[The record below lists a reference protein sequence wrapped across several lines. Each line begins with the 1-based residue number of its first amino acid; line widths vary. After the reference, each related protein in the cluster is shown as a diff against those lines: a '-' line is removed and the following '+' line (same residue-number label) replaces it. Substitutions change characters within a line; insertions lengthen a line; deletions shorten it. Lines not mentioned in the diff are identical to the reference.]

1 MPNAVFVIGAR
12 STPNPLPPY
21 FEHQTDF
28 HLIDCLV
35 TMREQVKSMDFDL
48 RRRQRDTRFRPWLT
62 NSVLRGRLS
71 GLDGSEDAPKLP
83 ESTTV
88 AIVSDL
94 PPSTTSLCVPEEQA
108 ADNTKKEQANTCL
121 SKASAA
127 GSKIPQRVGLEGVLS
142 RTCYPLA
149 LAGDGERGK
158 GKSTAVSPTVTGE
171 KTFAS
176 RLPVRVKSSFAGRW
190 PSKVQPSNPLDAHT
204 ESSEG
209 KGVGKTSEEEDVV
222 EKEKE
227 EGEEWFEGMYVVG
240 HQGALKLMQS
250 CFKPEPIKSHR
261 TGRPGRSI
269 LKHRAELSDEA
280 KVTTGAS
287 PGAESSKPVKKSV
300 LITRHQPFTTPARH
314 WGLGTVGMCFHK
326 CCEQI
331 FCDGF

>member
-1 MPNAVFVIGAR
+1 MTSSRRWPSGNWLA
-12 STPNPLPPY
+12 
-21 FEHQTDF
+21 
-28 HLIDCLV
+28 

-62 NSVLRGRLS
+62 NSVLQGRSS
-71 GLDGSEDAPKLP
+71 GLDGSEDAPELP

-94 PPSTTSLCVPEEQA
+94 PPSTTGKCVPEEQG

-127 GSKIPQRVGLEGVLS
+127 GSKIPQWVGLEGVLS

-149 LAGDGERGK
+149 LAGDGARGK
-158 GKSTAVSPTVTGE
+158 GKATAVSPTVTGE

-176 RLPVRVKSSFAGRW
+176 RLPVRVKSSFAGCW
-190 PSKVQPSNPLDAHT
+190 PSEVQPSNPLDAHT

-209 KGVGKTSEEEDVV
+209 KEVGTTSEEEDVV
-222 EKEKE
+222 EKE
-227 EGEEWFEGMYVVG
+227 EEWFWGMYVLL
-240 HQGALKLMQS
+240 HQGALKPIQN

-287 PGAESSKPVKKSV
+287 AGAESSKPVKKSV
-300 LITRHQPFTTPARH
+300 LITRHRPFTTPARH
-314 WGLGTVGMCFHK
+314 WGQGTLGMCFHK
-326 CCEQI
+326 CCWRTY
-331 FCDGF
+331 CNAP